1 MNITFLI
8 GNGFDLNLKLNTR
21 YSDFYKYY
29 IENDPE
35 DLLSKSI
42 KSDYAMWS
50 DLEVGLGEFL
60 KDIDE
65 SQIEEFLDSKSTLE
79 SMLSEYLTLEDQ
91 RITINDEKAL
101 AEEFKKK
108 VLNFFTDFNS
118 IDKDHYHQV
127 VGSTRTQIN
136 YNFIT
141 FNYTSVLDTIISA
154 TQKNCKPFGNHTAG
168 GSGYND
174 VVITPHHIHGK
185 LTEDLILGLDNAE
198 QILNEKLK
206 TNPKLTNYIIK
217 SAVNTALGEKKI
229 GKAKQIIDNSR
240 FVCLFGLS
248 IGDTDGMWWSYIIEW
263 LKRDSNNRL
272 VLFVNKN
279 TNIQLS
285 GQEKIRFRDANRERM
300 VERSRCEV
308 SKTLSA
314 IQDRIIIVPNS
325 KIFNLENITLEDKEN
340 GRK

>member
-8 GNGFDLNLKLNTR
+8 GNGFDLNLKLDTR

-29 IENDPE
+29 IKNDPK
-35 DLLSKSI
+35 DMLSKSI
-42 KSDYAMWS
+42 KNDYEMWS

-60 KDIDE
+60 KNIDE
-65 SQIEEFLDSKSTLE
+65 GQIEEFLDSKSTLE
-79 SMLSEYLTLEDQ
+79 RMLSEYLTTEDQ
-91 RITINDEKAL
+91 RITIKDEKAL

-108 VLNFFTDFNS
+108 VLNFFSDFNS
-118 IDKDHYHQV
+118 LDKDHSLQV
-127 VGSTRTQIN
+127 VGNTRAQIN

-141 FNYTSVLDTIISA
+141 FNYTSVLDTIVA
-154 TQKNCKPFGNHTAG
+154 AAQKHCKPFGNHTA
-168 GSGYND
+168 SSTGYND
-174 VVITPHHIHGK
+174 NVVTPHHIHGK

-229 GKAKQIIDNSR
+229 EKAKQIIDSSK

-279 TNIQLS
+279 TNVQLS

-300 VERSRCEV
+300 IERSRCEV

-314 IQDRIIIVPNS
+314 VQDKIIIVPNS
-325 KIFNLENITLEDKEN
+325 KIFNLENITLEEKEN
-340 GRK
+340 G

>member
-21 YSDFYKYY
+21 YTDFYKYY
-29 IENDPE
+29 IENDPK

-42 KSDYAMWS
+42 KEDYEMWS

-79 SMLSEYLTLEDQ
+79 RMLSEYLTLENN
-91 RITINDEKAL
+91 RVHIKDEKAL

-108 VLNFFTDFNS
+108 ILNFFSDFNTL
-118 IDKDHYHQV
+118 DKEHYHQIM
-127 VGSTRTQIN
+127 GATRTQIQ

-141 FNYTSVLDTIISA
+141 FNYTNILDEIVSA
-154 TQKNCKPFGNHTAG
+154 SQKHCKPFDNHTANN
-168 GSGYND
+168 SNYTD
-174 VVITPHHIHGK
+174 SVAMPHHIHGK

-229 GKAKQIIDNSR
+229 EKAKQIIDNSK
-240 FVCLFGLS
+240 FICLFGLS

-263 LKRDSNNRL
+263 LKRDNNNRL

-279 TNIQLS
+279 TNVRLS
-285 GQEKIRFRDANRERM
+285 GQEKIRFRDTNRELM

-314 IQDRIIIVPNS
+314 VQDKIIIVPNS
-325 KIFNLENITLEDKEN
+325 KIFNLENVLLEDKEN
-340 GRK
+340 G